1 MSKKEVQSHQNEGDF
16 IVIGP
21 IFLRGELIE
30 RFREHLLNVPYYL
43 VIHQGI
49 SCVDNEMKKVCTDEV
64 DEIIN
69 QFVHARFP
77 IVCSAGSKSSIPFW
91 DYHLALQYDEEKRTA
106 TICELLVREP
116 NQDHCRK
123 ALLMA
128 YYLLVNP
135 KTGVERI
142 QAPMNLSNLADC
154 KEFEDIFIEFIP
166 HQNIT
171 YLS

>member
-1 MSKKEVQSHQNEGDF
+1 M
-16 IVIGP
+16 IGP

-30 RFREHLLNVPYYL
+30 KFREHLLNVSYHQ

-49 SCVDNEMKKVCTDEV
+49 SCVDNEMKKVSTDDV
-64 DEIIN
+64 HEIIN

-91 DYHLALQYDEEKRTA
+91 DYHFALQYDEDKRTA
-106 TICELLVREP
+106 IICELLVREP

-135 KTGVERI
+135 KMGVERI

-154 KEFEDIFIEFIP
+154 KEFEAICMEFVP
-166 HQNIT
+166 QQNMT

>member
-1 MSKKEVQSHQNEGDF
+1 M
-16 IVIGP
+16 IGP

-30 RFREHLLNVPYYL
+30 KFREHLLNVPYNQ

-49 SCVDNEMKKVCTDEV
+49 SCVDNEMKKESTDKV
-64 DEIIN
+64 NEIIN
-69 QFVHARFP
+69 QFVQARFP
-77 IVCSAGSKSSIPFW
+77 IVCSAGSKSYIPFW

-106 TICELLVREP
+106 VICELLVREP
-116 NQDHCRK
+116 NEDHCRK

-135 KTGVERI
+135 KMEVERI
-142 QAPMNLSNLADC
+142 QAPMNLSHLADC
-154 KEFEDIFIEFIP
+154 KEFEDIIIEFIP

-171 YLS
+171 YFS